1 MGSMGF
7 IERVA
12 PKPGRRGWW
21 LWLWTRDLVSD
32 TEPARRF
39 KMLPFLAKALGHLNS
54 GGRLL
59 KKSLMT
65 ALAAAAVLALGAAT
79 PMAQGNIVVHFSGY
93 GYEMG
98 GFEFSDPGD
107 EIHLISRVTSIDA
120 PGALPYFPADNEYTL
135 VVTGLVSNGEIVNS
149 GVSTIVYN
157 LGSFAIYEDAAF
169 NSDWN
174 EFPSIPTPPPSFFDG
189 NAWLSGPFTDF
200 AMTLW
205 RDLGMGVF
213 EGHISLTGGSA
224 IAYFTEEAYTFGGT
238 LVPPHNPGI
247 PAGYELSL
255 DGEVW
260 VEYIATNTSSLSQ
273 IKALY

>member
-1 MGSMGF
+1 M
-7 IERVA
+7 
-12 PKPGRRGWW
+12 
-21 LWLWTRDLVSD
+21 
-32 TEPARRF
+32 
-39 KMLPFLAKALGHLNS
+39 
-54 GGRLL
+54 
-59 KKSLMT
+59 KKSLMF
-65 ALAAAAVLALGAAT
+65 ALAAVAVLTLGAASS
-79 PMAQGNIVVHFSGY
+79 MAQGNITIHFSGY
-93 GYEMG
+93 GYEVG

-120 PGALPYFPADNEYTL
+120 PGALPYFPDDYEYTL

-169 NSDWN
+169 NSTWT
-174 EFPSIPTPPPSFFDG
+174 EYPSIPTPPPSFFDG
-189 NAWLSGPFTDF
+189 TAWLTGPFTDF

-247 PAGYELSL
+247 PDGYELSL

-260 VEYIATNTSSLSQ
+260 VEYIATNNSSLSQ